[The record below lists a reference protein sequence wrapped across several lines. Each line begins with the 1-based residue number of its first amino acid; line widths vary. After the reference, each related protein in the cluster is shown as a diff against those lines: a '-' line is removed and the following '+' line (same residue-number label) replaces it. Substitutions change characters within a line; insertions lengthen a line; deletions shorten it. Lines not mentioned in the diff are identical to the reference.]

1 MYGINLC
8 HKRSSCQAGGTDG
21 AGSHSQGPGRRARVS
36 REQVLDAAL
45 AIADEG
51 GLSATTMASVGA
63 RLGVEAMSL
72 YRHIGN
78 KEEMLDGLVDRVF
91 AEIQLPRDTDD
102 WRDTMRRRAVSANE
116 ALRRHPWAIGLM
128 ESRTQPGPATLGQSR
143 RDRRRPPARRVL
155 RPRDDAHL
163 QPHRQL
169 RLRLRAPGGDPA
181 VLHARGDG
189 VDERADAGGRRRRV
203 PHLAAIQRE
212 LVGAGFVYA
221 DEFEAGLD
229 IIMRARAGAS
239 GLDVGAA
246 YIPSPRRRPRKLSSD
261 ISLPIYSPTYSKAR
275 PKRSGRRRRP
285 GTRKGH
291 GDRDGR
297 SRRSFAATSHTPRA
311 TSSFQPLM
319 HALQRVVEGPPKGTE
334 TDEDRRLTEALK
346 DAKATDLIARAVIAS
361 CRASELSGRR

>member
-1 MYGINLC
+1 ME
-8 HKRSSCQAGGTDG
+8 QAATRR
-21 AGSHSQGPGRRARVS
+21 GPGRRARVS

-128 ESRTQPGPATLGQSR
+128 ESRTQPGPATLANH
-143 RDRRRPPARRVL
+143 DATVAVL
-155 RPRDDAHL
+155 
-163 QPHRQL
+163 
-169 RLRLRAPGGDPA
+169 LRAGFSGRETTRIYNLIDSYVYGFALQEATLPFSTHEEMALMSEQMLAA
-181 VLHARGDG
+181 V
-189 VDERADAGGRRRRV
+189 ADAY
-203 PHLAAIQRE
+203 PNLAAIQRE

-229 IIMRARAGAS
+229 IIMRA
-239 GLDVGAA
+239 
-246 YIPSPRRRPRKLSSD
+246 
-261 ISLPIYSPTYSKAR
+261 LPEPT
-275 PKRSGRRRRP
+275 
-285 GTRKGH
+285 
-291 GDRDGR
+291 
-297 SRRSFAATSHTPRA
+297 
-311 TSSFQPLM
+311 
-319 HALQRVVEGPPKGTE
+319 
-334 TDEDRRLTEALK
+334 
-346 DAKATDLIARAVIAS
+346 
-361 CRASELSGRR
+361 